1 MATSNLG
8 TLAVYLTADTKG
20 FNNALRSANQ
30 NLANFSSKM
39 KLAVTGGLTAMA
51 GGLTAVFY
59 KSVKFN
65 EEMTRSLA
73 IMKGVNA
80 SMRKELE
87 ATAKTIATKSMFS
100 SAELA
105 QGYFYLFS
113 AGKSVAQSQKLLGDV
128 ASFAQAGQ
136 FDLATAT
143 TLLADAQSAL
153 GLSSQNL
160 KEDQKGLIRVS
171 DVLVKA
177 NTIANAN
184 VMQFSQAL
192 TNDAAAAMRAFNVQ
206 LEEGVAILASYA
218 DQGLKG
224 QEAGASLGRL
234 LRLIIPAA
242 NENGQAFKNLG
253 INVFNSEGNLR
264 RISDVIADMEKAFDG
279 MSVSQKAAALE
290 SLGFEKK
297 IQGVIF
303 PLIGAS
309 ARIAEYEKQ
318 LRMAGGTTAE
328 VANNQLNSLTASFK
342 IFMANV
348 TGAVS
353 SSLGF
358 GKGIEYLT
366 GVLKDLTVRIQS
378 IDTPTRNFVVRFAAA
393 TAATGTLLTALKLLH
408 IQALVKAIFSLG
420 ALGFAAGKA
429 TAAFIAQTAAISAT
443 TGATFIHTAAVV
455 LQTVAVGGLTAAL
468 ASAKIALIAVGTTM
482 GTLAIIAGVAFA
494 AFKFGEWLGQLD
506 FIKSRLEWIGDWFYN
521 IKGLEAQSAE
531 YDRQLEILKKMRA
544 ERIKNGTLIPGTPSA
559 PQAPSVNLPEVKD
572 TEVIRLQKELNDTIA
587 KRKFDE
593 LSIDQQIN
601 SLMQSRASLMGT
613 FISDTTREVDRL
625 TAGKEILETTL
636 KIKALEKERADKITS
651 AKERFENA
659 LESFNFKNMKHEEKI
674 NFLLEKRAKLQNAIL
689 ISDAAKAYELK
700 TEVLGIDEQLQELQ
714 GSKFSSGIIKE
725 NQFAAAVEVGTVEAY
740 RAELSGKNSA
750 AEYGKKT
757 ADNTSQMVKEQK
769 SLASAL
775 KPLGKLKI
783 A

>member
-8 TLAVYLTADTKG
+8 TLAVYLTADSRN
-20 FNNALRSANQ
+20 FNNGLRAASQ
-30 NLANFSSKM
+30 NISQFSGRAQM
-39 KLAVTGGLTAMA
+39 LVAGGLAAVA
-51 GGLTAVFY
+51 GGLTSVFY

-65 EEMTRSLA
+65 EEMTKSLA
-73 IMKGVNA
+73 IMKGVNS

-87 ATAKTIATKSMFS
+87 ATAKTVATKSIFS

-113 AGKSVAQSQKLLGDV
+113 AGKSVEQSQKLLGDV
-128 ASFAQAGQ
+128 ARFAQAGQ

-160 KEDQKGLIRVS
+160 AQDQKNLVRVS

-206 LEEGVAILASYA
+206 LEEGVAVLAAYA

-253 INVFNSEGNLR
+253 ISVFNSEGNLR
-264 RISDVIADMEKAFDG
+264 RISDVIADMEKAFAG

-297 IQGVIF
+297 MQGVIF

-309 ARIAEYEKQ
+309 QRISEYEKQ
-318 LRMAGGTTAE
+318 LRAAGGTSAE

-342 IFMANV
+342 LFMANV
-348 TGAVS
+348 TNAVS

-358 GKGIEYLT
+358 GKGIESLT
-366 GVLKDLTVRIQS
+366 GTLKNLTTQIQN
-378 IDTPTRNFVVRFAAA
+378 IDAPTRNFIVRFAAA
-393 TAATGTLLTALKLLH
+393 AAATGTLLAALKILH

-429 TAAFIAQTAAISAT
+429 MAAFIAQTVAISST
-443 TGATFIHTAAVV
+443 TGATFIHTAAVT
-455 LQTVAVGGLTAAL
+455 LQTIAVGGLTAAL
-468 ASAKIALIAVGTTM
+468 ASAKIALIAVGATL

-506 FIKSRLEWIGDWFYN
+506 FIKSRLEWIGDWFYD

-531 YDRQLEILKKMRA
+531 YDKQLETLKKMRE
-544 ERIKNGTLIPGTPSA
+544 ERIKNGTLTPGTPSIQ
-559 PQAPSVNLPEVKD
+559 QAPSVTTDVKD
-572 TEVIRLQKELNDTIA
+572 TEVIRLSKELNDAIE
-587 KRKFDE
+587 KKKFDQ
-593 LSIDQQIN
+593 LSVDQQIN
-601 SLMQSRASLMGT
+601 SLIQKRASLLGT
-613 FISDTTREVDRL
+613 YLSDTAKEVERL
-625 TAGKEILETTL
+625 TAAKDMLDATN
-636 KIKALEKERADKITS
+636 KINALEKERNDKIMS

-659 LESFNFKNMKHEEKI
+659 LESFNFKNMKQEEKI
-674 NFLLEKRAKLQNAIL
+674 NFLLEKRAKLQAQIL
-689 ISDAAKAYELK
+689 TADAAGAYELK
-700 TEVLGIDEQLQELQ
+700 TEIVGIDEQLKELQ
-714 GSKFSSGIIKE
+714 GSKFAAGITKE
-725 NQFAAAVEVGTVEAY
+725 NQFAAAVEAGTVEAY

-750 AEYGKKT
+750 EEYGKKT
-757 ADNTSQMVKEQK
+757 ADNTALMVKEQK
-769 SLASAL
+769 ALTLAM
-775 KPLGKLKI
+775 KPLRSLKT

>member
-65 EEMTRSLA
+65 EEMTKSLA
-73 IMKGVNA
+73 IMSGVNS

-87 ATAKTIATKSMFS
+87 DTAKTIATKSMFS

-128 ASFAQAGQ
+128 ARFAQAGQ
-136 FDLATAT
+136 FDLSTAT
-143 TLLADAQSAL
+143 TLLADSQSAL
-153 GLSSQNL
+153 GLSSSNL
-160 KEDQKGLIRVS
+160 VQDQRNLIRVS

-192 TNDAAAAMRAFNVQ
+192 TNDAAAAMRAFGVQ
-206 LEEGVAILASYA
+206 LEEGVAVLAAYA
-218 DQGLKG
+218 DQGLKA

-358 GKGIEYLT
+358 GKVIEYLT
-366 GVLKDLTVRIQS
+366 GVLKDLTARIQS

-393 TAATGTLLTALKLLH
+393 ATACGSLIAALKVLH
-408 IQALVKAIFSLG
+408 LQALAKAIFGIG
-420 ALGFAAGKA
+420 ALGFATGKSI
-429 TAAFIAQTAAISAT
+429 AAFIAQTAAISTT
-443 TGATFIHTAAVV
+443 TGATFAHTAAVT
-455 LQTVAVGGLTAAL
+455 LQTIAIGGLTAAL
-468 ASAKIALIAVGTTM
+468 SSAKIALIAVGTTL
-482 GTLAIIAGVAFA
+482 GTLALIAGVAFA

-506 FIKSRLEWIGDWFYN
+506 FIKSRLEWIGDWFYD

-531 YDRQLEILKKMRA
+531 YDRQLETLKKMRA

-559 PQAPSVNLPEVKD
+559 PQALSVTTDVKD
-572 TEVIRLQKELNDTIA
+572 TEVIRLQKELNDAIA

-601 SLMQSRASLMGT
+601 SLMQTRASLMGT
-613 FISDTTREVDRL
+613 FISDTAKEVERL
-625 TAGKEILETTL
+625 TAGKEILEATL

-700 TEVLGIDEQLQELQ
+700 TEVLGIDEQLQDLQ
-714 GSKFSSGIIKE
+714 GAKFSSGIVKE
-725 NQFAAAVEVGTVEAY
+725 NQFAAAVEAGTVDAY
-740 RAELSGKNSA
+740 RAELAGKNSA
-750 AEYGKKT
+750 EEYGKKT

-775 KPLGKLKI
+775 KPLRELRV